1 MFFHRCPPDLLRH
14 ESPFIVSRENVFTT
28 EFTIRSKHFG
38 VCTRSLPAIQLNHRA
53 IGKNTTRSKFTHAVV
68 FFSTAWVLIGFGPL
82 VADRLG
88 VYVTFSG
95 LSSRPSLFR
104 FLTVFSLRTFLR
116 ENRSSGNVWENAWRV
131 PDVLLPDIRGLLSNT
146 KFTARSKF
154 TMGSCGPGKLTE
166 KGKFPKVLRG
176 GCKRSFGPREQR
188 SPKSLL
194 HHPKLLLHRCKM
206 GFGWCKRLFGDL
218 CSLGPKDLLH
228 PPLSTFGNFP
238 FSVNFPGPQL
248 PWL

>member
-1 MFFHRCPPDLLRH
+1 MLAQGNNLKVRDQGRSRGRSRTQDQKTRTISTCWSNPGGISLKYPLSLACTLEVWCPPWHKGISEIHARYRMTKRAMPPLR
-14 ESPFIVSRENVFTT
+14 
-28 EFTIRSKHFG
+28 
-38 VCTRSLPAIQLNHRA
+38 L
-53 IGKNTTRSKFTHAVV
+53 
-68 FFSTAWVLIGFGPL
+68 
-82 VADRLG
+82 
-88 VYVTFSG
+88 
-95 LSSRPSLFR
+95 
-104 FLTVFSLRTFLR
+104 
-116 ENRSSGNVWENAWRV
+116 
-131 PDVLLPDIRGLLSNT
+131 
-146 KFTARSKF
+146 
-154 TMGSCGPGKLTE
+154 GSCGPGKLTE

-228 PPLSTFGNFP
+228 PPLSTFGNFL

-248 PWL
+248 PNSAIPSRKGVPRYGGVSRIGLLSLHADLQSSQVLIWGFSYQQVWNLEGALGITWKLD